1 MREKAKLVEECEQ
14 SNWMEMKSKLV
25 ALSYRIRTSIC
36 YISSTNWVRFGI
48 SNVVYS
54 KCNRSSSRQVF
65 SSRQWR
71 CSCVFIINFEHVS
84 HFLMFHLLTLSRQT
98 FYWFFFHQVVVI
110 LSFRP
115 IQLNMLFYGRN
126 QIVGKKKYL
135 TDIVFGTSEFVI
147 LWYDSDVWMVSFFL
161 GFLKMLSF
169 WWYFLLYG

>member
-1 MREKAKLVEECEQ
+1 MREKAKLVEECER

-115 IQLNMLFYGRN
+115 IQLNLLFYGRN
-126 QIVGKKKYL
+126 QIVSWQEKISY
-135 TDIVFGTSEFVI
+135 
-147 LWYDSDVWMVSFFL
+147 WYCIWDFWICNLLIWFWCMDGFFL
-161 GFLKMLSF
+161 SSSVS
-169 WWYFLLYG
+169 